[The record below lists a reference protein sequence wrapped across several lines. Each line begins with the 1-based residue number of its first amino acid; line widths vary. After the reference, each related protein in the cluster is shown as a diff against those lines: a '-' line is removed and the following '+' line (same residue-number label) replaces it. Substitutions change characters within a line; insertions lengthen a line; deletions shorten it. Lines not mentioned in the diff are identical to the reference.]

1 MVKRER
7 NKIGQ
12 FIPMASVAKSAGL
25 SFEVI
30 MQRAFSILMA
40 IFLFF
45 VVCPWITLAIKSNT
59 IKGWAFSFFNFC
71 NSHFVGINESK
82 KPNGAYEGGKDPN
95 DLY

>member
-12 FIPMASVAKSAGL
+12 FIPIASVAKSAGL

-40 IFLFF
+40 IFLFLI
-45 VVCPWITLAIKSNT
+45 VCPWVALAIKSNA
-59 IKGWAFSFFNFC
+59 IKLWDF
-71 NSHFVGINESK
+71 
-82 KPNGAYEGGKDPN
+82 P
-95 DLY
+95 

>member
-40 IFLFF
+40 IFLFLLIYL
-45 VVCPWITLAIKSNT
+45 WITLAIKSNT
-59 IKGWAFSFFNFC
+59 IKRWYFPLLT
-71 NSHFVGINESK
+71 FVI
-82 KPNGAYEGGKDPN
+82 
-95 DLY
+95 LII